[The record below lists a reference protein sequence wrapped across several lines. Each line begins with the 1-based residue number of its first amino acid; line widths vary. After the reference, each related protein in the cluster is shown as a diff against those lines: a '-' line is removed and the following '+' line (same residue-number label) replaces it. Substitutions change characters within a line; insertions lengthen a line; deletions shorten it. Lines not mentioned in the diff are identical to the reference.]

1 MNIAAIYSGSDAE
14 ATKALY
20 AELERRGEIGVI
32 ALNLLRACK
41 ASARAKVYRGGN
53 SHGRFKD
60 QAYKKKEWSLRQ
72 LCEALVALDDGKGC
86 STPGCGFP
94 DGRPCIGCN
103 RVVSHGVVAWGWKED
118 PAQTF
123 HRWVLYVDLL
133 VGQVSFHAAMPI
145 PIASLNGGFPP
156 YKHEWDGQ
164 HQSAERIIR
173 YAECVLNGEPFPIE
187 GAPLTTPADTS
198 DRTDKTNAFDDRA
211 VVQAGLF
218 I

>member
-1 MNIAAIYSGSDAE
+1 MNVAAIYSGSDAE

-20 AELERRGEIGVI
+20 AELERRGAIGVI

-60 QAYKKKEWSLRQ
+60 QAYQKKEWSLRQ
-72 LCEALVALDDGKGC
+72 LCDALVPLIDKSKWC

-94 DGRPCIGCN
+94 DGKPCLGCGLT
-103 RVVSHGVVAWGWKED
+103 VSHGVVAWGWKED

-133 VGQVSFHAAMPI
+133 VGQVSFHAAMPT
-145 PIASLNGGFPP
+145 PLASLNGGFPT
-156 YKHEWDGQ
+156 YKGEWDGQ
-164 HQSAERIIR
+164 RQSAERIIQ
-173 YAECVLNGEPFPIE
+173 YAQCVLDGEPWPVKR
-187 GAPLTTPADTS
+187 ASTP
-198 DRTDKTNAFDDRA
+198 DRTDTTDRPYDDRA
-211 VVQAGLF
+211 LVQVGLF

>member
-1 MNIAAIYSGSDAE
+1 MNVAEIYAGSDAE

-20 AELERRGEIGVI
+20 AELERRGAIGVI

-53 SHGRFKD
+53 SHGRYKD
-60 QAYKKKEWSLRQ
+60 QAYQKKEWSLRQ
-72 LCEALVALDDGKGC
+72 LCEVLVALDDGKGC

-94 DGRPCIGCN
+94 DGKPCIGCN

-123 HRWVLYVDLL
+123 HRWVLYVHLL

-145 PIASLNGGFPP
+145 PVASLNRGFPT
-156 YKHEWDGQ
+156 YRGDWDGQ

-173 YAECVLNGEPFPIE
+173 YAECVLKGEPFPIE
-187 GAPLTTPADTS
+187 AAPPAAAGS
-198 DRTDKTNAFDDRA
+198 SKSQAPNSNLDDRP
-211 VVQAGLF
+211 VVQSGLF